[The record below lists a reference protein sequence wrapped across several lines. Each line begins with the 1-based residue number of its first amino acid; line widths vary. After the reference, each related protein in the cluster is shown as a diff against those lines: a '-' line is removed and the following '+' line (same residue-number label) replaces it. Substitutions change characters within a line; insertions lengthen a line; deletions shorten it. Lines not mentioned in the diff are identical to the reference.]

1 MSKAKATRADL
12 LQKAFELIY
21 QNGYQAT
28 SIDEMLAT
36 TGVTKGALYYHFKN
50 KEEMGLAIIDEVI
63 YNEVFPF
70 IKAKLEESDDVREN
84 LYNMMSGLLLK
95 HSFFKV
101 EYGCPAVNLM
111 SEMAPVNELFR
122 KTLKKQFSAWQK
134 AIEQAIVKGQETGQ
148 LALTHNAKQIALYIL
163 AGYQGAR
170 NMGKLYGRSSYGLFL
185 DEFKNYLYQLK

>member
-1 MSKAKATRADL
+1 MSKAKATRADI

-28 SIDEMLAT
+28 SIDDMLAT

-70 IKAKLEESDDVREN
+70 IKAKLEASDDVRQN

-122 KTLKKQFSAWQK
+122 KTLK
-134 AIEQAIVKGQETGQ
+134 
-148 LALTHNAKQIALYIL
+148 
-163 AGYQGAR
+163 
-170 NMGKLYGRSSYGLFL
+170 
-185 DEFKNYLYQLK
+185 